1 MAKKAVQ
8 PSEEPSDTLTD
19 SKGRRIV
26 PQPHGGYLVPGAG
39 GGDNGGGTPPSAVR
53 AALREAFVD
62 RVPLLTAIADD
73 DEAPLRERLKAVS
86 IMGDYSDI
94 KPKGGYNEDD
104 VRSRLQL
111 TLHLIRQE
119 LPEDE
124 AEALVARLR
133 GVWT

>member
-1 MAKKAVQ
+1 M
-8 PSEEPSDTLTD
+8 P
-19 SKGRRIV
+19 
-26 PQPHGGYLVPGAG
+26 GGTGAG
-39 GGDNGGGTPPSAVR
+39 GRPPSAVR
-53 AALREAFVD
+53 AALREAFSD
-62 RVPLLTAIADD
+62 RVPLLEKIADD
-73 DEAPLRERLKAVS
+73 DEAPLAERLRAVS

-124 AEALVARLR
+124 AEALVARLK